1 MRKASVTR
9 QTAETDVRI
18 QIDLDGEGRAQVHTG
33 IGFFDHMLTAFARHA
48 LIDLTVECEG
58 DLAVDGHHTVEDVG
72 IVLGQCLSQ
81 ALGGKEG
88 IARVGHS
95 YVPMDEAL
103 AFCALDISGRG
114 FLAFSAHFPSP
125 RVGAYDSQLT
135 QEFMRSFSQ
144 NGAITLHMTITGENT
159 HHMAEAAYKALG
171 RALRIAAAQDPR
183 VKGVP
188 STKGTL

>member
-1 MRKASVTR
+1 MRRASVTR
-9 QTAETDVRI
+9 QTAETDVRVEI
-18 QIDLDGEGRAQVHTG
+18 NLDGEGRSQVYTG

-48 LIDLTVECEG
+48 LIDLTVQCEG

-72 IVLGQCLSQ
+72 IVLGQCISQ
-81 ALGGKEG
+81 ALGSKEG

-114 FLAFSAHFPSP
+114 YLAFAADFPSP
-125 RVGAYDSQLT
+125 MVGAYDSQLT
-135 QEFMRSFSQ
+135 QEFMRSLSQ
-144 NGAITLHMTITGENT
+144 NGAITLHMNISGENT

-171 RALRIAAAQDPR
+171 RALRMAVTLDPR